1 MWSNTKRRWIVKG
14 KFWHIT
20 SPLNPLSILERGL
33 KSIRKTSILPLLYV
47 GEGGRGDEVQKNY
60 PLTRADICSAN
71 PPLRTSQFFGLYR
84 QITCLLLALIILLT
98 ACETVYV
105 PPQTAPTLTAPPI
118 IKQLATPA
126 PTLTPD
132 SVAMVATQQANAPTP
147 IRTATPTPTI
157 TPYIG
162 VFLGEIV
169 QESNIPNP
177 ANFIIPPTPINT
189 IPLICGFEA
198 DPVFG
203 REWQTD
209 HRNALK
215 CPIQERF
222 GFNGRGQV
230 FEGGAMYFR
239 FETNEVWAIAPGS
252 GTFSGLYWYE
262 GQPNPSV
269 VPGASVAPAGRFI
282 PSGFIGS
289 VWASIAPLQQALGL
303 GLLPEGDSA
312 VNVQRFDGGSLFL
325 DVNAGQVFVLLL
337 DGTAYGPY
345 AP

>member
-1 MWSNTKRRWIVKG
+1 M
-14 KFWHIT
+14 
-20 SPLNPLSILERGL
+20 LLS
-33 KSIRKTSILPLLYV
+33 
-47 GEGGRGDEVQKNY
+47 
-60 PLTRADICSAN
+60 
-71 PPLRTSQFFGLYR
+71 
-84 QITCLLLALIILLT
+84 

-105 PPQTAPTLTAPPI
+105 PPKTAPTFTPPPI

-126 PTLTPD
+126 PTATLD
-132 SVAMVATQQANAPTP
+132 SIALLATQQANAPTP
-147 IRTATPTPTI
+147 IRTPTHTPTI

-169 QESNIPNP
+169 DELNIPNP
-177 ANFIIPPTPINT
+177 ANFFIPPTPINT
-189 IPLICGFEA
+189 IPLICGFEP

-203 REWQTD
+203 TRWQAE

-215 CPIQERF
+215 CPIQEKF
-222 GFNGRGQV
+222 GFIGRGQA
-230 FEGGAMYFR
+230 FEGGAMYLR
-239 FETNEVWAIAPGS
+239 VETNEVWAIAPGS

-262 GQPNPSV
+262 GQPNPSI
-269 VPGASVAPAGRFI
+269 VPGAGVAPAGRFV
-282 PSGFIGS
+282 PTGYLGS
-289 VWASIAPLQQALGL
+289 VWASIPALQQALGL

>member
-1 MWSNTKRRWIVKG
+1 MKRRWIVKD
-14 KFWHIT
+14 KIH
-20 SPLNPLSILERGL
+20 LNISLIL
-33 KSIRKTSILPLLYV
+33 
-47 GEGGRGDEVQKNY
+47 
-60 PLTRADICSAN
+60 
-71 PPLRTSQFFGLYR
+71 FGL
-84 QITCLLLALIILLT
+84 IIVLT

-105 PPQTAPTLTAPPI
+105 PPQSAPTLTAPAI

-126 PTLTPD
+126 PTQTPD
-132 SVAMVATQQANAPTP
+132 SVAMLATQQANAPTP
-147 IRTATPTPTI
+147 IRTPTPTPTI

-177 ANFIIPPTPINT
+177 ANFVIPPTPINT
-189 IPLICGFEA
+189 IPLICGFNA

-203 REWQTD
+203 KRWED
-209 HRNALK
+209 EHKNALK
-215 CPIQERF
+215 CPIQEKF

-230 FEGGAMYFR
+230 FEGGAMYLR
-239 FETNEVWAIAPGS
+239 IETGEVWAIAPGR
-252 GTFSGLYWYE
+252 GTFSGFYWYE

-282 PSGFIGS
+282 PSGYIGS
-289 VWASIAPLQQALGL
+289 VWASIPPLQQALGL

-345 AP
+345 TP